1 MMALYRRPSAT
12 AAEGNRQIRV
22 LAGFCFIG
30 YAVTA
35 LVFAV
40 LCACSLLGKA
50 NIKAMHPLDA
60 AISILEFAPIF
71 GIVATVMASALSMV
85 IGAIIAK
92 IMTKLFGTVPW
103 SALILLIPLCGLVAG
118 AQGILVL
125 YGDDGNK
132 WFLPGVLRM
141 SIIQLPALVACVQW
155 MRYAMR
161 KYS

>member
-1 MMALYRRPSAT
+1 MMALYRRSSAT
-12 AAEGNRQIRV
+12 AAEGNRQIPV

-50 NIKAMHPLDA
+50 NIAAM
-60 AISILEFAPIF
+60 SILEFAPIF

-92 IMTKLFGTVPW
+92 IMTKIFGTVPW
-103 SALILLIPLCGLVAG
+103 PALILLIPLGGLVAG